1 MSKETP
7 AWLAE
12 AREFCRSSGIKIM
25 AWGPDLLTVEA
36 KSDDR
41 AKQIASQ
48 LGQLGFKAI
57 PDEDDAYAGMLSLSK
72 NPSAIQTKIA
82 SLDISRRRWVEQ
94 IVPLIWAFCSLSLIP
109 GLSGRSTGR
118 TSWWIRLPVGI
129 FSLIMFFRDGARLW
143 GWRLELLPE
152 ELRVRRYYRWST
164 IPWTQ
169 IRAVET
175 GTRFDRGAAQVTVS
189 LSLASGPPLRLGV
202 FEAPFARRL
211 RDRLRE
217 EIAFRRGE
225 SK

>member
-48 LGQLGFKAI
+48 LGQLGFKVI
-57 PDEDDAYAGMLSLSK
+57 PSEDDGYAGMLSLSK
-72 NPSAIQTKIA
+72 NPSAIQTKTS

-94 IVPLIWAFCSLSLIP
+94 IVPLIWAFCSLLLIP
-109 GLSGRSTGR
+109 GLSGRSTSR
-118 TSWWIRLPVGI
+118 PLWWICLPVGI
-129 FSLIMFFRDGARLW
+129 FSLVMFFRDGARIW

-164 IPWTQ
+164 IPWIK

-175 GTRFDRGAAQVTVS
+175 ETRFNRGAAQVTVS
-189 LSLASGPPLRLGV
+189 LALVSAPPLRLGV
-202 FEAPFARRL
+202 FEGPFASRL

-217 EIAFRRGE
+217 EIARRRRE